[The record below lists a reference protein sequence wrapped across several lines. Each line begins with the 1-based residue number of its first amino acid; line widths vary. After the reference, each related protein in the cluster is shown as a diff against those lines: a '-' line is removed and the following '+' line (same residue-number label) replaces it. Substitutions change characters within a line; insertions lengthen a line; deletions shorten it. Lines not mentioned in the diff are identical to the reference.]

1 VDTVQSVLDLAGI
14 FVFALSG
21 ALLAVRVRFDIV
33 GVIVLAVITGIGG
46 GIIRDVLIGDIPPAA
61 FRDWRFFLVPAVAA
75 LLVFRFHPRM
85 RRIERYINWFDAAG
99 LGLFCATGASKALF
113 FGLDPVPSVLMGV
126 VTGVGGGV
134 LRDVLASRTPVV
146 LREDVYVVPAFIA
159 ATIVVVSYELGWFP
173 PWIPLVAA
181 AVCFAFRLLAIHY
194 HWQAPRASDL
204 RD

>member
-1 VDTVQSVLDLAGI
+1 VDTVQAVLDLAGI

-21 ALLAVRVRFDIV
+21 SLLAVRVRFDIV
-33 GVIVLAVITGIGG
+33 GVMVLAVITGIGG
-46 GIIRDVLIGDIPPAA
+46 GIIRDVLIGDIPPAS

-75 LLVFRFHPRM
+75 LLVFRFHPRL

-146 LREDVYVVPAFIA
+146 LREDLYVVPALIT
-159 ATIVVVSYELGWFP
+159 ATIVVVSFELGWFP
-173 PWIPLVAA
+173 PWIPLAAA
-181 AVCFAFRLLAIHY
+181 AVCFVLRLLAIHF